1 MTNEAIED
9 DFSNKLIFMELGY
22 RIIRSEDVGAQPLRF
37 AQISLWREAN
47 WGVADGEE
55 AVRQAIA
62 IARACKAR
70 GIRTVF
76 HPLEY
81 PLADAAGP
89 RTLGVMRRLAAA
101 CDLGII
107 IHDEGGAGG
116 TRLTSAQAGTYE
128 KNVTEISGLC
138 RLSIENSYN
147 SGDSTWFWER
157 FVVPAPPAVSIT
169 LDIGHLELAGLDS
182 VSFIRDLP
190 ERLVERIAFAHLHH
204 HDASGP
210 HAVKDHQPL
219 VPGCREIEALEV
231 LLARKSD
238 IRVVLELDAARDGM
252 ERSIELVKD
261 L

>member
-1 MTNEAIED
+1 
-9 DFSNKLIFMELGY
+9 MELGY
-22 RIIRSEDVGAQPLRF
+22 RIIRPDDVGKYPLRF

-62 IARACKAR
+62 IAQRCKTR

-81 PLADAAGP
+81 PLTNAHGP
-89 RTLGVMRRLAAA
+89 QTLGVMRRLAAA

-116 TRLTSAQAGTYE
+116 MRLTAAEAGTYE
-128 KNVTEISGLC
+128 KNVIEISGLC
-138 RLSIENSYN
+138 HLSIENSYN

-157 FVVPAPPAVSIT
+157 FVVPAPPGVSVT

-190 ERLVERIAFAHLHH
+190 QRLIERIKFAHLHH
-204 HDASGP
+204 HDGKDT
-210 HAVKDHQPL
+210 HWVKDHKPL
-219 VPGCREIEALEV
+219 VAGCREIEALKV
-231 LLARKSD
+231 LLGRKSD
-238 IRVVLELDAARDGM
+238 IRVILELDAAEDGM
-252 ERSIELVKD
+252 GQSIELLKN